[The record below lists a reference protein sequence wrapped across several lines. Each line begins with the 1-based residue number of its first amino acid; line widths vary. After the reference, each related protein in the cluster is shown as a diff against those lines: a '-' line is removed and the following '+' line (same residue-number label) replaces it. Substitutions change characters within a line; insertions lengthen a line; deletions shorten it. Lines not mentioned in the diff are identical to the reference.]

1 MRSALSL
8 TLVLIA
14 AMSGHSASACDP
26 SSHPLRLLASPAFAQ
41 CFEAP
46 GSVDFTF
53 SAELPAVSAAELRS
67 VVPADFDVALTSVP
81 ASRSYE
87 SATVAA
93 VPSRGP

>member
-14 AMSGHSASACDP
+14 AMSGHSASACEQQ
-26 SSHPLRLLASPAFAQ
+26 PLRLLLGAAYSQ
-41 CFEAP
+41 SFEQP
-46 GSVDFTF
+46 GAVDFNF
-53 SAELPAVSAAELRS
+53 AADLPAVTAAELRS
-67 VVPADFDVALTSVP
+67 TPPPYSYDDLTTVP

-87 SATVAA
+87 SASVAA